1 MSETIDQS
9 IKTLKNPDAGW
20 VNRRD
25 AVDHLSRSIHD
36 ALSTLHQFK
45 DDPDNDVQ
53 RAVLSALNEIGIDA
67 PAPVDDVTSLRK
79 LVHAL
84 ESKNSR
90 EVTDTKDGF
99 QVLVQTREGRSQKV
113 DIIKTVSNT
122 KQDIIHI
129 STTCGPAQESTHD
142 WALRNNLNMSHC
154 ALAIEERDGEPWF
167 VLVNN
172 HLTESISFEEL
183 KLTVKE
189 VAFYG
194 DWVEKKITGED
205 NH

>member
-1 MSETIDQS
+1 MSDS
-9 IKTLKNPDAGW
+9 IENSITTLKNPDAGW

-25 AVDHLSRSIHD
+25 AADHLAKCVRTALGALHD
-36 ALSTLHQFK
+36 HK

-53 RAVLSALNEIGIDA
+53 RAILSSLNDIGLDA
-67 PAPVDDVTSLRK
+67 PVPVDDETSLRK

-84 ESKNSR
+84 ESKGSR
-90 EVTDTKDGF
+90 QVTDTKNGF
-99 QVLVQTREGRSQKV
+99 QVTVQTTDGRSQKV
-113 DIIKTVSNT
+113 NITKAVSNT
-122 KQDIIHI
+122 KQNIIRV
-129 STTCGPAQESTHD
+129 STTCGPAEESVHD

-154 ALAIEERDGEPWF
+154 ALAIEERDGKPWF

-172 HLTESISFEEL
+172 HLTESISFDEL

-194 DWVEKKITGED
+194 DWVERKITGGD
-205 NH
+205 IH